1 MTRTTLLALAERVEA
16 ATGADSELDAE
27 IAISVGWYRSYYGAD
42 ERIVWRSP
50 DDTTFANPLRYTAS
64 LDAAMSL
71 VPSGQMQVVDLTLGW
86 NADDPKEWP
95 AVTVRWYPPGNTG
108 NDWHAM
114 IVTAAT
120 PALAICIA
128 ALRAH
133 STGMEGKNDD

>member
-1 MTRTTLLALAERVEA
+1 MTATRATLLALAERVEA
-16 ATGADSELDAE
+16 ATGADRELDALVTYARHSAE
-27 IAISVGWYRSYYGAD
+27 MSKLGTPAD
-42 ERIVWRSP
+42 YLRTDAATKCP
-50 DDTTFANPLRYTAS
+50 RYTAS

-95 AVTVRWYPPGNTG
+95 AVSFRWYPPGKTG

-120 PALAICIA
+120 PALALTSA
-128 ALRAH
+128 SLRAIAG
-133 STGMEGKNDD
+133 SLTND